1 MQQYTSHI
9 QEILTRG
16 VTEIIDN
23 NALVKKLQDTKPLRV
38 KFGID
43 PTGADLHLGHTVNL
57 WKLRQF
63 QDAGHIAV
71 LIIGDYTASIGD
83 PSGKDTTR
91 PHLTQEQI
99 QENYQLYRQ
108 QALHILSEE
117 NLEVRHQSEWF
128 ADFSLHDIIKLTTS
142 ASVSEILSHETF
154 RNRLSTH
161 SPFSTHEILYPFLQ
175 GYDSVAVEADIELG
189 AVEQK
194 FNLLMGRTVQ
204 RAYGQEPQDV
214 MMSPYLLGTDGK
226 EKMSK
231 SLDNYIGVNDEPR
244 DMFGKVMSIT
254 DKEIVLYFEM
264 VTRVSVEQL
273 EAYKKQDI
281 SGHAA
286 RDLKMDLAYAITKTF
301 HGEQKAQQAKDEF
314 ISVFQK
320 GDTQK
325 GATDVVLPQQ
335 EYALGDLLVQSGI
348 TTSKNEARRQVEQGS
363 VYIDDNKQHD
373 VFQRVTLSK
382 DTPLVARVGKRS
394 IVSVLWG

>member
-1 MQQYTSHI
+1 MQNYTPPI

-16 VTEIIDN
+16 VTEIIDKN
-23 NALVKKLQDTKPLRV
+23 SLVKKLQSNKPLRV

-83 PSGKDTTR
+83 PSGKDKTR
-91 PHLTQEQI
+91 PHLSKEQI
-99 QENYQLYRQ
+99 EENYQEYKQ

-128 ADFSLHDIIKLTTS
+128 TNFSLQDMIQLTSS
-142 ASVSEILSHETF
+142 ASVSEVLSHETF
-154 RNRLSTH
+154 RNRLSSH
-161 SPFSTHEILYPFLQ
+161 SPFSSHELLYPFLQ
-175 GYDSVAVEADIELG
+175 GYDSVAVESDLELG

-231 SLDNYIGVNDEPR
+231 SLDNYIGVNDEPH

-254 DKEIVLYFEM
+254 DSEILLYFEM
-264 VTRVSVEQL
+264 VTQTSAEQL
-273 EAYKKQDI
+273 EQYKQQNI
-281 SGHAA
+281 SGRTA
-286 RDLKMDLAYAITKTF
+286 RDLKMELAYTITKTF
-301 HGEQKAQQAKDEF
+301 HGEDQAKSARDEF
-314 ISVFQK
+314 VSVFQK
-320 GDTQK
+320 GDTHK
-325 GATDVVLPQQ
+325 GAKNVMLPENQ
-335 EYALGDLLVQSGI
+335 YALGDLLVQSGLVS
-348 TTSKNEARRQVEQGS
+348 SKNEARRQVDQGS
-363 VYIDDNKQHD
+363 VYVGDTKQRD
-373 VFQRVTLSK
+373 IFQIVQLSK
-382 DTPLVARVGKRS
+382 NNPVVARVGKRK
-394 IVSVLWG
+394 IVSVLQG